1 MLFRSVG
8 LSALLIAKKIGA
20 KVICIDINEEA
31 LMKAKNLNADLVIN
45 SKLENANEKILEA
58 TNFKGVDVSVDAL
71 GSISTA
77 NQSILALKRLGKHIQ
92 LGLLPSPDGTTP
104 IPMSRT
110 IAYELEILGS
120 HGLSVTH
127 YRQLLDFVAIHK
139 IDLRALITEVI
150 SLELGL
156 DLIRN
161 WNSRSQSGVSVLKP

>member
-1 MLFRSVG
+1 MCSSDLYRGLVLKAKLRPDQVLAIFGCGGVG

-45 SKLENANEKILEA
+45 SKLENVNEKILEA

-120 HGLSVTH
+120 HGLSV
-127 YRQLLDFVAIHK
+127 K
-139 IDLRALITEVI
+139 IGRAHV
-150 SLELGL
+150 
-156 DLIRN
+156 
-161 WNSRSQSGVSVLKP
+161 